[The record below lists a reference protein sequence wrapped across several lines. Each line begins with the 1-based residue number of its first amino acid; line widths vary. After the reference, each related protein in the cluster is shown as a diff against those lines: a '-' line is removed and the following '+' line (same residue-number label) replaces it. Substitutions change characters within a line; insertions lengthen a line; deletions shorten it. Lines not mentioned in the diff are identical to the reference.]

1 MRTRE
6 IILTF
11 RVSERERALL
21 NELARARQCTRS
33 QLVRELL
40 HQHADAVC
48 TLQEEVRDEQRQRQ

>member
-6 IILTF
+6 IVLTF
-11 RVSERERALL
+11 RVTKHERELL

-40 HQHADAVC
+40 HQHAR
-48 TLQEEVRDEQRQRQ
+48 TLEEVRDEQRQRQ

>member
-1 MRTRE
+1 MRTRD

-11 RVSERERALL
+11 RVTRHERELL

-40 HQHADAVC
+40 RQHA
-48 TLQEEVRDEQRQRQ
+48 LQEEVRDEQRQRQ

>member
-1 MRTRE
+1 MGRRE

-11 RVSERERALL
+11 RVNKRERELL

-40 HQHADAVC
+40 QHA
-48 TLQEEVRDEQRQRQ
+48 LEEVRDEQRQRQ

>member
-1 MRTRE
+1 MRKRE
-6 IILTF
+6 IVLTF
-11 RVSERERALL
+11 RVNERERALL

-40 HQHADAVC
+40 HQHAVR